1 LNITIEMEKRNQ
13 AILERKRQ
21 SEQRRKEKEEK
32 LRVIN
37 NIKYNIKINKS

>member
-1 LNITIEMEKRNQ
+1 MEKRNQ